1 VTQPSRPGD
10 PLAAPAGG
18 DASARRDRAELLVK
32 AAVAG
37 GALAGGAAA
46 LVLLPRLAGSA
57 PSPEGDVRGLNLL
70 LEIEELQVAFYE
82 NVLATGAATGGLL
95 EFVRTAA
102 EQDAKHVATLREIL
116 GGDARP
122 APRFDFGQVN
132 EQGWRVAA
140 RIEDL
145 AIAAHAAQMPGL
157 SRDALIQTLGMVSV
171 DARHASWVRAVGGV
185 RAPRAGA
192 SDGAMDDRQ
201 LREAITALGV
211 SVGSGG

>member
-1 VTQPSRPGD
+1 VTQSARPAE
-10 PLAAPAGG
+10 PLAAAAGE
-18 DASARRDRAELLVK
+18 APPRRDRGEVLVK
-32 AAVAG
+32 AAIAG
-37 GALAGGAAA
+37 GAIAGGAAA
-46 LVLLPRLAGSA
+46 LVLLPRMAGSA

-82 NVLATGAATGGLL
+82 HVLTAGTVTGGLL
-95 EFVRTAA
+95 EFVKTAG
-102 EQDAKHVATLREIL
+102 EQDAKHVETLREIL
-116 GGDARP
+116 AGDARP
-122 APRFDFGQVN
+122 APRFDFSQAR
-132 EQGWRVAA
+132 EQTWRVAA

-157 SRDALIQTLGMVSV
+157 SREALLETLGIVSV

-192 SDGAMDDRQ
+192 GDQPMDDAQ
-201 LREAITALGV
+201 LRAAITAIGV

>member
-1 VTQPSRPGD
+1 MTQSWRPAER
-10 PLAAPAGG
+10 LAAPAGG
-18 DASARRDRAELLVK
+18 DPPARRDRGEVVVK
-32 AAVAG
+32 AAAAG
-37 GALAGGAAA
+37 VALAGGAAA

-82 NVLATGAATGGLL
+82 DVLATGAATGGLL

-122 APRFDFGQVN
+122 APLFDFGQV
-132 EQGWRVAA
+132 GDPVWRVAA

-157 SRDALIQTLGMVSV
+157 SHDALVQTLGIVSV

-192 SDGAMDDRQ
+192 GDEAMDDVQ
-201 LREAITALGV
+201 LRNAITAIGV

>member
-1 VTQPSRPGD
+1 VTQPSRPAD

-18 DASARRDRAELLVK
+18 DAPARRDRGELVVR

-57 PSPEGDVRGLNLL
+57 PSTQGDVGGLNLL
-70 LEIEELQVAFYE
+70 LEIEELQVAFYQH
-82 NVLATGAATGGLL
+82 VLTTGAATGGLL

-116 GGDARP
+116 GGEARP
-122 APRFDFGQVN
+122 APRFDFGQV
-132 EQGWRVAA
+132 GDPVWRVAA

-157 SRDALIQTLGMVSV
+157 SRDALIQTLGIVSV

-185 RAPRAGA
+185 RAPRAGGG
-192 SDGAMDDRQ
+192 DQAMDDAQ
-201 LREAITALGV
+201 LRAAISAIGV